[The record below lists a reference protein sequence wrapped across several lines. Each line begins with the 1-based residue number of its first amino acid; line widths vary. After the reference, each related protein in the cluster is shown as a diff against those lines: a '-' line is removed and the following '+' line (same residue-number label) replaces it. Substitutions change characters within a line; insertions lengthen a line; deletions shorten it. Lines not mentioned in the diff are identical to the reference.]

1 MMNRG
6 VLERQ
11 MFANGGQAV
20 PNEYKGF
27 SKLPEAVQMKMDPVA
42 AKKYE
47 QGGVASM
54 SLQDY
59 LGDQAAPLAAE
70 AQRLGISVEELLAL
84 LNQSKQ
90 EQPVGMAMG
99 GDPAMAQGV
108 GSMMQ
113 MPTDPSQAAP
123 VDPQIVEGLLTDA
136 ASEVQDLENVEDYE
150 TMINAIRGDE
160 LPMEARREELA
171 ELVGPEDAAQT
182 PDSVLALAQPA
193 IVMASVDEGIG
204 GLAQAEM
211 TQEVSGPMAGGI
223 MSTVAPPQ
231 PPAGMG
237 GPPPVNFKEGGL
249 VRRGDN
255 QPVKMMK
262 AGGDPLQT
270 AFESRLPIYEGILG
284 DPTAQLEEQKNLTK
298 ANMLFDIANTA
309 LAFAAP
315 MEGERPG
322 MSAAERLAM
331 AARTTQLPQTIGA
344 RAQSQLDAEKAAKAQ
359 QQQMRLS
366 ALTAA
371 EADVTAQAKA
381 KADLAKTRLEGAQK
395 ISQIELEDALDT
407 KRDLTV
413 QSDLYDRKGVLQQ
426 QKFVLQN
433 ELNTA
438 GDARRLE
445 IETQLKAIDLEND
458 KIMEGIKAS
467 NKEALQATIFD
478 FDKQLAILKADK
490 NFENDTALQA
500 SAAKI
505 SENLAIL
512 NSNLRLGEMGVANE
526 YDLEK
531 LELSQGFEREINN
544 TNNALKEKLSGLDR
558 ELSERRLKLDTI
570 KAEVARAQGERK
582 LELQAE
588 ANAMEADLN
597 AFTMN
602 YKTEKLDLERAAA
615 RLTRLGTNTEARIT
629 TLISDPESLAKYAAG
644 TMTPEQTLEFNQA
657 IAYYNAPKQVWN
669 EKEKRFVLS
678 PGNPLSNELMSS
690 IKIRQENGLTIPNI
704 KLNKATP
711 DAVAPKP
718 KEEVV
723 SSIMAGI
730 KDPSVAFGT
739 KGQLKSV
746 ANTVAE
752 IFFLGAPYKAEK
764 SAIAGAKA
772 LNTKFVQVFQRSA
785 ELRDSVMQLNLLK
798 DLTPTP
804 ASMFT
809 GPEAAG
815 EDVKRLLGMID
826 EAEQALK
833 IKLDDPNSPLTS
845 KEVSE
850 ARGYLT
856 DLAQLRAGYSI
867 FDNAYK
873 NVSKSK
879 VNTLRKTLGL
889 GE

>member
-1 MMNRG
+1 MNRS
-6 VLERQ
+6 VLARQ

-27 SKLPEAVQMKMDPVA
+27 SRLPETVQMRMDPVA
-42 AKKYE
+42 AKKYAE
-47 QGGVASM
+47 GGIAGM
-54 SLQDY
+54 MPPEM
-59 LGDQAAPLAAE
+59 AAP
-70 AQRLGISVEELLAL
+70 
-84 LNQSKQ
+84 
-90 EQPVGMAMG
+90 
-99 GDPAMAQGV
+99 PAMPPAQPPMEG
-108 GSMMQ
+108 G
-113 MPTDPSQAAP
+113 QAM
-123 VDPQIVEGLLTDA
+123 DPQVLEGLLDE
-136 ASEVQDLENVEDYE
+136 ASQSIGDLDQAEDYE
-150 TMINAIRGDE
+150 TVINSIRGDDA
-160 LPMEARREELA
+160 PISARYEELA
-171 ELVGPEDAAQT
+171 SVVGEEDAAQT
-182 PDSVLALAQPA
+182 PESVLALTQPA
-193 IVMASVDEGIG
+193 IMMGAVDQGIG
-204 GLAQAEM
+204 GLAAEEM
-211 TQEVSGPMAGGI
+211 TEPVQGAMAQGI
-223 MSTVAPPQ
+223 MSNVAPPP
-231 PPAGMG
+231 PPAAPMPPGGMG
-237 GPPPVNFKEGGL
+237 GPPPVNFNQGGL

-255 QPVKMMK
+255 QPVKMMQ

-284 DPTAQLEEQKNLTK
+284 DPTAQLEEQKKLTK

-315 MEGERPG
+315 MQGETPG
-322 MSAAERLAM
+322 MSGAERLAM

-359 QQQMRLS
+359 QQQMRLT
-366 ALTAA
+366 ALSAA

-381 KADLAKTRLEGAQK
+381 AADLKKVELEGAQK
-395 ISQIELEDALDT
+395 IAGIELKDALDT

-413 QSDLYDRKGVLQQ
+413 QTDLYGRKSALQI
-426 QKFVLQN
+426 QKYALQD
-433 ELNTA
+433 ELN
-438 GDARRLE
+438 DADSERRLE
-445 IETQLKAIDLEND
+445 IETELKGIDLEND
-458 KIMEGIKAS
+458 KVMEGIKAD
-467 NKEALQATIFD
+467 NKKALQETIFD
-478 FDKQLAILKADK
+478 QNKQLAILKADK
-490 NFENDTALQA
+490 NFQNDTALQN

-505 SENLAIL
+505 SENLKIL
-512 NSNLRLGEMGVANE
+512 DSNLRLGEMGVANE
-526 YDLEK
+526 FDLEK
-531 LELSQGFEREINN
+531 LSLTQGFEREINN

-570 KAEVARAQGERK
+570 KAEVAREQGERK
-582 LELQAE
+582 LELQAD

-602 YKTEKLDLERAAA
+602 YKTDKLDLERAAA
-615 RLTRLGTNTEARIT
+615 RLTRLGTSTEARIT
-629 TLISDPESLAKYAAG
+629 TLLSDPESLAKYAAG
-644 TMTPEQTLEFNQA
+644 TMKPEDTLEFNQA

-669 EKEKRFVLS
+669 EKEKKFVLS

-690 IKIRQENGLTIPNI
+690 IRIRQENKLTIPNI
-704 KLNKATP
+704 KLDQATS
-711 DAVAPKP
+711 DAVTPKP

-739 KGQLKSV
+739 EGQLKSV

-752 IFFLGAPYKAEK
+752 IFFFGAPYKAEK

-809 GPEAAG
+809 GPESAG
-815 EDVKRLLGMID
+815 EDVTRLLGMIT
-826 EAEQALK
+826 EAEQALN